1 MIKSRGELRKNARSF
16 ACLLPFLH
24 FVVLFAICVTGVNEI
39 VPRIGM
45 IDFPLTL
52 LASPVLMNIDVSEIL
67 IVLYYL
73 IFGTVLWYVLGKFL
87 DRMIG
92 IEKR

>member
-1 MIKSRGELRKNARSF
+1 
-16 ACLLPFLH
+16 
-24 FVVLFAICVTGVNEI
+24 VTGVNEI